1 MINWDILH
9 TLQVNFLYIVDLKTN
24 PIYFCLK
31 GQEAYRKVVEEFG
44 PEIVAADGTID
55 RRALG
60 GIVFSDKSRLS
71 TLNSIVWP
79 QISRLALEKAD
90 ELWRSGRQI
99 VVLDAAVLLEAGWQS
114 ACHEVWVCLVPRQEA
129 IK

>member
-1 MINWDILH
+1 M
-9 TLQVNFLYIVDLKTN
+9 
-24 PIYFCLK
+24 K

-90 ELWRSGRQI
+90 ELWRNGSC
-99 VVLDAAVLLEAGWQS
+99 S
-114 ACHEVWVCLVPRQEA
+114 S
-129 IK
+129 